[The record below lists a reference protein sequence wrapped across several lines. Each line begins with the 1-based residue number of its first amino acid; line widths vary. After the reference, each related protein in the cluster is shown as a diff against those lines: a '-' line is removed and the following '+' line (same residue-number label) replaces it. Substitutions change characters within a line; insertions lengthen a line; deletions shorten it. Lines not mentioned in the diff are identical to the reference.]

1 MEATTTTTIPGGGG
15 EKVRIRKSAIKE
27 EEKRLTFG
35 RVASVP
41 RKKRVLVL
49 VGEEGQRAVGRV
61 EEASAHTY
69 ATRSKVK
76 RSCSSFNFI
85 IQTLALKNPNIY
97 LKLKCIQKLLKMR

>member
-15 EKVRIRKSAIKE
+15 EKERIRKSAIKE

-61 EEASAHTY
+61 ERGGSLRAHG
-69 ATRSKVK
+69 TRM
-76 RSCSSFNFI
+76 RRD
-85 IQTLALKNPNIY
+85 P
-97 LKLKCIQKLLKMR
+97 KLKVVSLDHDSNVSFV